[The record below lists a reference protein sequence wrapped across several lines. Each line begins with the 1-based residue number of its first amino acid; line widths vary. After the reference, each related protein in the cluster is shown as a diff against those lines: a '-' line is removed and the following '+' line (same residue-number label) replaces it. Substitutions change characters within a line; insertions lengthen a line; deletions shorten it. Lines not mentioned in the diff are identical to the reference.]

1 MEINFRKVNFKY
13 NRKAPTNTLDNINLS
28 ISAKGEFIAILG
40 HTGSGK
46 STLIQHMNALLLP
59 TMGEIEVFE
68 HHIYPKNNKKLK
80 DVRKKVGLVF
90 QFPEYQLFEETV
102 LKDVMFGPKNFGM
115 SEQQAKEKAIEALK
129 IVGISED
136 IWTRSP
142 FSLSGGQ
149 MRRVA
154 IAGIL
159 ACEPE
164 VLVLDEP
171 SVGLDPKGRI
181 ELMNI
186 LTGIHEQTSKTIIL
200 VSHDMNLIA
209 RYAERIIVLKE
220 GQIVYD
226 GDKRT
231 LFNHLSKLHEYN
243 LDLPESSKIALK
255 LKDQGFINFQEIP
268 LTIEELMDILIRE
281 LGDANE

>member
-13 NRKAPTNTLDNINLS
+13 DRKSPNNTLDNIDLS
-28 ISAKGEFIAILG
+28 INAKGEFIAILG

-59 TMGEIEVFE
+59 TLGEIEIFE
-68 HHIYPKNNKKLK
+68 HRIFPKYKNKLK
-80 DVRKKVGLVF
+80 DVRKRVGLVF
-90 QFPEYQLFEETV
+90 QFPEYQLFEETI
-102 LKDVMFGPKNFGM
+102 LKDVMFGPKNFGL
-115 SEQQAKEKAIEALK
+115 SEKQAREKAEEALN

-136 IWTRSP
+136 IWHRSP

-171 SVGLDPKGRI
+171 SVGLDPQGRV
-181 ELMNI
+181 ELMNL
-186 LTGIHEQTSKTIIL
+186 LTDIHNKTHKTIIL

-209 RYAERIIVLKE
+209 RYADRIVVLKD
-220 GQIVYD
+220 GRIVYD
-226 GDKRT
+226 GGKRS
-231 LFNHLSKLHEYN
+231 LFNNLEMVYDFN
-243 LDLPESSKIALK
+243 LDLPESANIALK
-255 LKDQGFINFQEIP
+255 LKEKGFIDFKDIP
-268 LTIEELMDILIRE
+268 LTIEELANIIKRT
-281 LGDANE
+281 LGDIYE